1 MWILTLLPVQLLD
14 FLDKRYMQMSMLIV
28 VMAIVLEQ
36 LLLLVT
42 RMMEHC

>member
-1 MWILTLLPVQLLD
+1 MWILTLFPVQLLD

-36 LLLLVT
+36 RLLLVT

>member
-36 LLLLVT
+36 RLLLVT

>member
-36 LLLLVT
+36 LLLLGT
-42 RMMEHC
+42 RMMKHC